1 MDLGIAPGTNQS
13 LQPRSPSE
21 APEYGVYNYKE
32 LCIAVYRY
40 IYIEL
45 YKYMYMYVYIYTCI
59 SVYTFSDTHVMFL
72 IIYLASSYMFYTVSY
87 IRRLSYSYYRCH
99 S

>member
-40 IYIEL
+40 IYI
-45 YKYMYMYVYIYTCI
+45 V
-59 SVYTFSDTHVMFL
+59 V
-72 IIYLASSYMFYTVSY
+72 
-87 IRRLSYSYYRCH
+87 
-99 S
+99 